1 MQTKDTK
8 DALISMLLD
17 GLAISSERRAD
28 VSEQLLLLERTNPTP
43 KPTTS
48 SLLNGVWELKFAGA
62 PGPGLL
68 DSPTRELALA
78 IYATGYSAGSLL
90 QLLDKLPTPISA
102 SITLDSATVT
112 ITSKEVGQ
120 PRATSD
126 VQLTV
131 FGSPQMLKLRSNL
144 WQVSSVRLREELV
157 EAEALGQR
165 MLLPGPLARTRQ
177 LFITYLDDE
186 LLVIRDESG
195 VPDILMRKQM
205 FYGEDVGERS
215 FADDDSSPGAS

>member
-1 MQTKDTK
+1 
-8 DALISMLLD
+8 LLH
-17 GLAISSERRAD
+17 E
-28 VSEQLLLLERTNPTP
+28 
-43 KPTTS
+43 
-48 SLLNGVWELKFAGA
+48 
-62 PGPGLL
+62 
-68 DSPTRELALA
+68 
-78 IYATGYSAGSLL
+78 GS
-90 QLLDKLPTPISA
+90 QN
-102 SITLDSATVT
+102 ATVP
-112 ITSKEVGQ
+112 VH
-120 PRATSD
+120 
-126 VQLTV
+126 
-131 FGSPQMLKLRSNL
+131 SPAPANL
-144 WQVSSVRLREELV
+144 PSAPCRTQVSSVRLREELV